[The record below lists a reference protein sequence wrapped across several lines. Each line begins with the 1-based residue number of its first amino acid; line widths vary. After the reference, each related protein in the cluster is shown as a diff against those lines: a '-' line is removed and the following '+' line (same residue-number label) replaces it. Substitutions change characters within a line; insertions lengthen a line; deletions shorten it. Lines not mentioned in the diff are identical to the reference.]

1 MKKYKQRLAVLAGS
15 VAMICLAGCGS
26 VQPVALS
33 TDTVQGAQATA
44 KEAGT
49 HVFSGK
55 MVGIEEVTIF
65 PKTAGRVKA
74 VLHDTGDRVEAGAPL
89 VEMETVELAASLSMA
104 KAELAMAQAKWE
116 EAKKGPRAEDLQYA
130 KAGWQQA
137 ASKYEEVKNGKRP
150 EELSQLAA
158 SEQSAKS
165 VYESAKAKYARAKA
179 LYEQGGLSS
188 QGLDDAQT
196 ALAQAEAQYVRA
208 EEEVRLAKQGVT
220 KPALQSLASNVDQM
234 KAMYDKTKN
243 GATKEQI
250 AQYEASVQK
259 AQAAVAN
266 AQYQLDN
273 ATLKSPIS
281 GYISTKNVQA
291 GEMANANTAV
301 MSVVNTD
308 RLYVVIGVSE
318 TDIARFSPEQQVD
331 VAIEAIG
338 QHVQGKVARISP
350 KADPG
355 TNMYTVKIV
364 VSNAKGNLR
373 SGMTGAVS
381 L

>member
-1 MKKYKQRLAVLAGS
+1 MKKYKQRLAVWVGS

-26 VQPVALS
+26 VQPVALP

-250 AQYEASVQK
+250 AQCEASVQK

-308 RLYVVIGVSE
+308 QLYVVIGVSE

-373 SGMTGAVS
+373 SGMTGVVS

>member
-1 MKKYKQRLAVLAGS
+1 MKKYKQRLAVWAGS

-26 VQPVALS
+26 VQPVALP

-116 EAKKGPRAEDLQYA
+116 EAKKGPRTEDLQYA

-208 EEEVRLAKQGVT
+208 EEEVGLAKQGVT

-373 SGMTGAVS
+373 SGMTGVVS